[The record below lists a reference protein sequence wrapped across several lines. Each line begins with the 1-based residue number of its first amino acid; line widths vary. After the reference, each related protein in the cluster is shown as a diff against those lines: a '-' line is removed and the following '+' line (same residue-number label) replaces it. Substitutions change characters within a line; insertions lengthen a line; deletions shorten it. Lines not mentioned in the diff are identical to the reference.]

1 MRAVAKCEYCG
12 KEVLL
17 PFRCKFCGGY
27 FCEEHRL
34 PEKHNF
40 PNIPKPLPLG
50 PASHPAKDPYALTR
64 QRKTKKAQPRKKVK
78 EIIVS
83 EGPYHFKKKTV
94 PVSSKPL
101 PLGSASCSGKEK
113 KLEKHPSVSGSERE
127 KPKSKSWLS
136 KKKAVSILFVCLV
149 IGALIWYMPLIISYV
164 HQNLMLSSY
173 TKLTLERSPRTGT
186 YYESVT
192 FDDLDYHFGYN
203 YAGQLVVF
211 NSILEHRIYDPVNGA
226 VYVDIGVEI
235 RVSEVNSETLIILV
249 KPNPQDYLSKTS
261 FKKLVIA
268 NGQYHN
274 VSFNGNQYRISYF
287 HNPPHYYRQLII
299 VTPLF
304 QLRQYY
310 ISEFQTIHCD
320 LGLEIRVYK
329 VTNSSTTIYVRPSY

>member
-34 PEKHNF
+34 PEKHNC

-64 QRKTKKAQPRKKVK
+64 PRKKKKAQARKKVK

-83 EGPYHFKKKTV
+83 E
-94 PVSSKPL
+94 
-101 PLGSASCSGKEK
+101 E
-113 KLEKHPSVSGSERE
+113 SVSESDIE
-127 KPKSKSWLS
+127 KPKSKSWFS
-136 KKKAVSILFVCLV
+136 KKKAISIFFACLV
-149 IGALIWYMPLIISYV
+149 IGALIWYMPLIISYI

-192 FDDLDYHFGYN
+192 FGDLDYHFGYN

-211 NSILEHRIYDPVNGA
+211 NSILEHRIYDPVNDA

-235 RVSEVNSETLIILV
+235 RVSEVNSETLVILV

-299 VTPLF
+299 ATPLF

>member
-1 MRAVAKCEYCG
+1 V
-12 KEVLL
+12 
-17 PFRCKFCGGY
+17 
-27 FCEEHRL
+27 EHRL
-34 PEKHNF
+34 PEKHNCS
-40 PNIPKPLPLG
+40 NLPKPLPLG
-50 PASHPAKDPYALTR
+50 PASHLAKDPYALTR
-64 QRKTKKAQPRKKVK
+64 PRKKEKAQARKKVK

-83 EGPYHFKKKTV
+83 EGP
-94 PVSSKPL
+94 VSESDI
-101 PLGSASCSGKEK
+101 
-113 KLEKHPSVSGSERE
+113 E
-127 KPKSKSWLS
+127 KPKSKSWFS
-136 KKKAVSILFVCLV
+136 KKKAISIFFACLV
-149 IGALIWYMPLIISYV
+149 IGALIWYMPLIISYI

-173 TKLTLERSPRTGT
+173 TKLTLERSPSNGT

-192 FDDLDYHFGYN
+192 FGDLDYHFGYK

-235 RVSEVNSETLIILV
+235 RVSEVNSETLVILV

>member
-34 PEKHNF
+34 PEKHNC

-50 PASHPAKDPYALTR
+50 PASRPAKDPYALTR
-64 QRKTKKAQPRKKVK
+64 PRKKKEDQARKKVK

-83 EGPYHFKKKTV
+83 E
-94 PVSSKPL
+94 
-101 PLGSASCSGKEK
+101 E
-113 KLEKHPSVSGSERE
+113 SVSESDIE
-127 KPKSKSWLS
+127 KPKSKSWFS
-136 KKKAVSILFVCLV
+136 KKKAISIFFACLV
-149 IGALIWYMPLIISYV
+149 IGALIWYMPLIISYI

-186 YYESVT
+186 YYEPVT
-192 FDDLDYHFGYN
+192 FGDLDYHFGYN

-299 VTPLF
+299 ATPLF

>member
-34 PEKHNF
+34 PEKHNC

-64 QRKTKKAQPRKKVK
+64 LRKKKKAQARKKVR

-83 EGPYHFKKKTV
+83 EE
-94 PVSSKPL
+94 PVS
-101 PLGSASCSGKEK
+101 E
-113 KLEKHPSVSGSERE
+113 SEIE
-127 KPKSKSWLS
+127 KPKSKSWFS
-136 KKKAVSILFVCLV
+136 KKKVVSIFFVCLV
-149 IGALIWYMPLIISYV
+149 IGALIWYMPLIISYI

-192 FDDLDYHFGYN
+192 FGDLDYHFGYN

-211 NSILEHRIYDPVNGA
+211 NSILEHRIYDPVNGT

-235 RVSEVNSETLIILV
+235 RVSEVNSETLVILV

-299 VTPLF
+299 VTPLL

>member
-1 MRAVAKCEYCG
+1 MRVMAKCEYCG

-17 PFRCKFCGGY
+17 PFKCKFCGGY

-34 PEKHNF
+34 PEKHNC

-64 QRKTKKAQPRKKVK
+64 PRKKKK
-78 EIIVS
+78 E
-83 EGPYHFKKKTV
+83 TV

-101 PLGSASCSGKEK
+101 PLGSASCPGKEK
-113 KLEKHPSVSGSERE
+113 KFEKHPSVSGSETE
-127 KPKSKSWLS
+127 KPKSKHWLS
-136 KKKAVSILFVCLV
+136 KKKAVSIFFACLV
-149 IGALIWYMPLIISYV
+149 IGVLIWYIQQTLV
-164 HQNLMLSSY
+164 LSSY
-173 TKLTLERSPRTGT
+173 TKLTLERSPRAGT
-186 YYESVT
+186 YYESVI
-192 FDDLDYHFGYN
+192 FGDLEYHFGYN

-211 NSILEHRIYDPVNGA
+211 NSILEHRIYDPVNGT

-235 RVSEVNSETLIILV
+235 RVSEVNSETLVILV

-287 HNPPHYYRQLII
+287 HNPPYYYQQLII
-299 VTPLF
+299 ATPLF
-304 QLRQYY
+304 QVRQYY

>member
-1 MRAVAKCEYCG
+1 
-12 KEVLL
+12 
-17 PFRCKFCGGY
+17 
-27 FCEEHRL
+27 
-34 PEKHNF
+34 
-40 PNIPKPLPLG
+40 
-50 PASHPAKDPYALTR
+50 
-64 QRKTKKAQPRKKVK
+64 
-78 EIIVS
+78 
-83 EGPYHFKKKTV
+83 
-94 PVSSKPL
+94 
-101 PLGSASCSGKEK
+101 
-113 KLEKHPSVSGSERE
+113 
-127 KPKSKSWLS
+127 
-136 KKKAVSILFVCLV
+136 
-149 IGALIWYMPLIISYV
+149 
-164 HQNLMLSSY
+164 MLSSY

-211 NSILEHRIYDPVNGA
+211 NSILEHRIYDPVNGT